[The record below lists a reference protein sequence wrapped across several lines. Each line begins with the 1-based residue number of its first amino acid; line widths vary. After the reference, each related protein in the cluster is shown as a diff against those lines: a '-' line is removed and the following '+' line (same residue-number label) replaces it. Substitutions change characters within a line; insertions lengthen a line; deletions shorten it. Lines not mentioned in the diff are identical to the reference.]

1 MIDYDRFSADD
12 QIGRAVLDLGEL
24 LRTGT
29 GTEKVAFDRD
39 LSLNGVQVH
48 GLSKR
53 SGIRGSVR
61 VVATTSSMYQ
71 NHSRS
76 SRSVATKGSDPA
88 RAEDGDLDAS
98 EKRDYFPWDIMS
110 GNAA

>member
-1 MIDYDRFSADD
+1 MEF
-12 QIGRAVLDLGEL
+12 V
-24 LRTGT
+24 
-29 GTEKVAFDRD
+29 
-39 LSLNGVQVH
+39 
-48 GLSKR
+48 
-53 SGIRGSVR
+53 
-61 VVATTSSMYQ
+61 

-110 GNAA
+110 GNAAERKHAALVPFTEFKTGGDVAHLATSQASPAGSPQKPHRRTTL